1 MKKVQKEAKT
11 IGLLK
16 TVSMFLLYFIYTY
29 FAGMVMNSIGIK
41 DTTIGM
47 FIADAIFLVIIVWVY
62 AKNIKDD
69 FKNLKKNYKLG
80 KIVKIVVFWVIAMFI
95 VNILMGAITEAIAP
109 NLAMDENTTAIS
121 NLATISVVYT
131 IFKTMIFT
139 SIAEE
144 LLFRESLSEVID
156 NNAMFI
162 IISALIYTI
171 MNFIFTDTTSGNI
184 IIYILMYLV
193 PGLIFSY
200 VYTKHDRNILLI
212 MLIKFCY
219 NIIPLLLLLFVPEA

>member
-156 NNAMFI
+156 NNTMFV

>member
-1 MKKVQKEAKT
+1 MQKETKT

-29 FAGMVMNSIGIK
+29 FAGMVMNSMGIK

-47 FIADAIFLVIIVWVY
+47 FIADIIFLIIIVWVY
-62 AKNIKDD
+62 ARNIKED
-69 FKNLKKNYKLG
+69 FKRLKKDYKPG
-80 KIVKIVVFWVIAMFI
+80 KIIKMVVFWVIIMFVI
-95 VNILMGAITEAIAP
+95 NILMGAITDVIAP
-109 NLAMDENTTAIS
+109 NLATDENTTAIS
-121 NLATISVVYT
+121 NLATISIVYT

-156 NNAMFI
+156 NNTMFV
-162 IISALIYTI
+162 IISALIYTV

-184 IIYILMYLV
+184 IIYMLMYLV
-193 PGLIFSY
+193 PGLVFSY

>member
-1 MKKVQKEAKT
+1 MKKDKT
-11 IGLLK
+11 VALLK

-29 FAGMVMNSIGIK
+29 FAGMIMNNIGIK

-69 FKNLKKNYKLG
+69 FKKLKKDKPS
-80 KIVKIVVFWVIAMFI
+80 KIVKTVLLWVVVMFL
-95 VNILMGAITEAIAP
+95 VNILMGAITDVIAP
-109 NLAMDENTTAIS
+109 NLATDENTSAIS
-121 NLATISVVYT
+121 NLATISVLYT

-156 NNAMFI
+156 NNTMFI

-200 VYTKHDRNILLI
+200 TKHDRNILLI

>member
-1 MKKVQKEAKT
+1 MKKEKT
-11 IGLLK
+11 VSLLK

-29 FAGMVMNSIGIK
+29 FAGMVMNNIGIK

-69 FKNLKKNYKLG
+69 FKRLKKDYKPS
-80 KIVKIVVFWVIAMFI
+80 KIIKTVLLWVVVMFL
-95 VNILMGAITEAIAP
+95 VNILMGAITDIIAP
-109 NLAMDENTTAIS
+109 NLATDENTSAIS
-121 NLATISVVYT
+121 NLATISVLYT

-156 NNAMFI
+156 NNTMFI

-184 IIYILMYLV
+184 IIYMLMYLV

>member
-1 MKKVQKEAKT
+1 MKKNAKV

-29 FAGMVMNSIGIK
+29 FVGMVMTNIGIK

-47 FIADAIFLVIIVWVY
+47 FVADAVFLVVIVWVY
-62 AKNIKDD
+62 ARNIKED
-69 FKNLKKNYKLG
+69 FKRLKKDFSPGKL
-80 KIVKIVVFWVIAMFI
+80 VKTVLLWVVIMFA
-95 VNILMGAITEAIAP
+95 VNFIMNMLSPT
-109 NLAMDENTTAIS
+109 LTTDENTTAIY
-121 NLATISVVYT
+121 NLATISLIYT

-139 SIAEE
+139 TIAEE

-156 NNAMFI
+156 NNVIFI
-162 IISALIYTI
+162 IVSALIYTI
-171 MNFIFTDTTSGNI
+171 MNFIFTGEVTGNI
-184 IIYILMYLV
+184 FVYMLLYLV
-193 PGLIFSY
+193 PGLLFSY

-219 NIIPLLLLLFVPEA
+219 NLIPLVLLLLTP